1 MPPPNTSKV
10 PAGTLLEGKYRITK
24 EIGRGGMAA
33 VYEAEH
39 VEIGKRVAV
48 KILAAELVNSR
59 VVLGRFLREAR
70 ATAAIRSPY
79 ICDVYDSGEWSDR
92 PFLVMELLEGE
103 SLYELLSRE
112 RRLSLDHALR
122 IASQTAKGLMK
133 AHGAGVVHRDLK
145 PENIF
150 MARTEEGDTVA
161 KILDF
166 GLAKFYEPAN
176 EGGESTRLTREGA
189 LFGTPAYMAP
199 EQAKGQGEV
208 DHRCDLWALGC
219 IVYECLTG
227 KTVWNSDQG
236 VAMIL
241 AQIAGA
247 PIPRPSRLRP
257 DLPPNFDDWFLK
269 ALDRDPDRRYQS
281 AKEFAV
287 SLERALNPA
296 PGAAKRA
303 SLHSEEEG
311 QLIDKLVEPASPDSW
326 NGIAAQRQS
335 PDAEPAPQ
343 SAPSSNEPQVPSIA
357 APDAP
362 ASGSGLGKAIAVL
375 LLVSA
380 MAIGGYAFWLYVVH
394 PPEAGT
400 PSPAASSVASVETPP
415 APLPSSTE
423 PLETAPY
430 ALQISSAQKLLSE
443 NKQSEALSMFR
454 EAFNAGGTRVA
465 RGLLNQAGTALRPD
479 KGYCHLTGLSRPR
492 PFDNTSKPSRTTV
505 AVSDAGPLFVWV
517 DNHEDSRKRQ
527 AYGVLLDQA
536 LRRVSPARGLT
547 PEAESAN
554 HPQLIPAGNRIAL
567 LYWDGQGSAPGVY
580 VRLVERDGR
589 IAGPAR
595 RISTRT
601 RNDYSPALARAED
614 GTFWAVWQE
623 NDKGDLFTRH
633 LDGELK
639 PLGDAVRLTAF
650 SAEDTTEARHP
661 AVDVA
666 HGRLNIAFELVKG
679 QNTLIM
685 ALTIAL
691 EDPELA
697 KGLSDDATK
706 QEPKTVPKDD
716 KEKGS
721 SKDRHLGTL
730 HRVSADEGKHAQP
743 QIACTKIGCFV
754 VWDDEKAGALA
765 AFYDKA
771 STEPMWRRE
780 LASLGN
786 RPSIATNGSEA
797 AVAWF
802 EVKNKRVMFARIGR
816 DGIEEPS
823 LVGKMN
829 AFQPYPD
836 IVATPKEWFVSW
848 RDFEAGRLEGYLVRI
863 VCGEHNK

>member
-10 PAGTLLEGKYRITK
+10 PPGTLLEGKYRITK

-39 VEIGKRVAV
+39 IEIGKRVAV
-48 KILAAELVNSR
+48 KILAAELVSSR

-79 ICDVYDSGEWSDR
+79 ICDVYDSGEWGDR

-112 RRLSLDHALR
+112 RRLSLEHTLR
-122 IASQTAKGLMK
+122 IASQTAKGLIK

-176 EGGESTRLTREGA
+176 EGGAATRLTREGA

-219 IVYECLTG
+219 IVYECLSG

-247 PIPRPSRLRP
+247 PIPRPSRERP
-257 DLPPNFDDWFLK
+257 DLPLGFDDWFLK
-269 ALDRDPDRRYQS
+269 ALDRDADRRFQT
-281 AKEFAV
+281 AKEFAD
-287 SLERALNPA
+287 SLEQALKPV
-296 PGAAKRA
+296 PGALKRA

-311 QLIDKLVEPASPDSW
+311 QQIDALVEPGTPGSW
-326 NGIAAQRQS
+326 NGIASQRQ
-335 PDAEPAPQ
+335 PTAADHAADG
-343 SAPSSNEPQVPSIA
+343 PSSSGAGLPPPSAGPADEA
-357 APDAP
+357 APE
-362 ASGSGLGKAIAVL
+362 SVRQQGSGLGKALAVL
-375 LLVSA
+375 LFVGSIAL
-380 MAIGGYAFWLYVVH
+380 GGYVFWLYVVH
-394 PPEAGT
+394 PPEPT
-400 PSPAASSVASVETPP
+400 KAAPQVTTSSSVASA
-415 APLPSSTE
+415 APVIPTATE

-430 ALQISSAQKLLSE
+430 ALQIAAAQKLLAAD
-443 NKQSEALSMFR
+443 KHPEALAMFR

-465 RGLLNQAGTALRPD
+465 RGILNQAGTALRPD
-479 KGYCHLTGLSRPR
+479 KGKCRLTGLSRPR
-492 PFDNTSKPSRTTV
+492 PFDNTSKPSRTT
-505 AVSDAGPLFVWV
+505 AIISDAGPLFVWV

-527 AYGVLLDQA
+527 AYGVLLDSA
-536 LRRVSPARGLT
+536 LRRISPARGLT
-547 PEAESAN
+547 PEAESAH
-554 HPQLIPAGNRIAL
+554 HPQLISAGNRLAL
-567 LYWDGQGSAPGVY
+567 LYWDGRGTAPGVY

-595 RISTRT
+595 RLSTRS
-601 RNDYSPALARAED
+601 RNDYSPALAQADD

-623 NDKGDLFTRH
+623 NEKGDLFTRH
-633 LDGELK
+633 LDAELK
-639 PLGDAVRLTAF
+639 PLADAVRLTAF
-650 SAEDTTEARHP
+650 GGADTVEARRP
-661 AVDVA
+661 SIDIA
-666 HGRLNIAFELVKG
+666 HERLNIAFELGKG
-679 QNTLIM
+679 QTSLIM
-685 ALTIAL
+685 VLTVSL
-691 EDPELA
+691 DDPELS
-697 KGLSDDATK
+697 KGLGEEAARGDA
-706 QEPKTVPKDD
+706 
-716 KEKGS
+716 GS
-721 SKDRHLGTL
+721 ADRHVGAL
-730 HRVSADEGKHAQP
+730 HRASADEGRHAQP
-743 QIACTKIGCFV
+743 RIACTEAGCYV
-754 VWDDEKAGALA
+754 VWDDERAGALA
-765 AFYDKA
+765 AFYDKG
-771 STEPMWRRE
+771 STEPIWRRE
-780 LASLGN
+780 IASVGN
-786 RPSIATNGSEA
+786 RPSAASNGKQA

-823 LVGKMN
+823 IIGRMS

-836 IVATPKEWFVSW
+836 IVATPRGDWFVSW
-848 RDFEAGRLEGYLVRI
+848 RDFEAGRLEGYLARVA
-863 VCGEHNK
+863 CEGSEK